1 MPEEEI
7 DLRGILRLLRRQAR
21 LIALTVLIGV
31 LGATIIVFS
40 LTPIYSASTLI
51 MVDPSN
57 KNLLDPSAPLLSS
70 SAENAR
76 IDSEVEIMRSDNI
89 LLKVISDQTLL
100 TDDEFGVSL
109 GLSDRILSFLRL
121 ATPDLPT
128 GEEALNQ
135 SLSKLAGAVSV
146 QRRGLTYLISLQV
159 RSRDPAKAA
168 ELANATANIYIQ
180 DQISSKV
187 ESVLASR
194 DILQSRVNDARAAIV
209 ASEGSFDSF
218 VSGNM
223 DRIIQDSGRTD
234 LAAMQANIRQLTEA
248 RQQSALS
255 LDQAQAELTAN
266 NWADLVATLESDALS
281 ALEQQRQ
288 SLANRL
294 AGTAESPTTID
305 LRAELQRIEAEMRS
319 TAGEQIG
326 QLQSQ
331 VAQAQEEEDA
341 MRQRLRQQVL
351 SSSLPPDVLAQLYEL
366 QQNAELARAQYQT
379 VLARV
384 QDLDAQATL
393 QIADSRVVSVALT
406 PRAPSFPN
414 RMLIIGLAAL
424 ASIGLGIGL
433 AFLYENLIGGFTT
446 EEQLENVLKIPVAAT
461 VPLARPPVDGQS
473 LADLVVNAPLSMFA
487 ESIRRIRAATE
498 QQTNR
503 TSTRG
508 EATRGMVVMMT
519 STLPNEGKTTIALA
533 LARSYALSGHRTL
546 LIDGDLRKPSVHR
559 HMNFEPQTGL
569 NDFLSQPTSDANLAA
584 LASTDPLSGCTV
596 IFGARRSG
604 TPTDHLLANSRFV
617 DLLDAARKTFDV
629 VVVDTPPIG
638 PVIDGLYIAPH
649 ADVAVLCVRWAHTGQ
664 QEAGKVLNALGKAMR
679 PDARLLAVLN
689 QQAGSERSYLRK
701 YSGYYQE
708 A

>member
-21 LIALTVLIGV
+21 LIILTVLIGV
-31 LGATIIVFS
+31 LGAIIAVFS
-40 LTPIYSASTLI
+40 LTPIYTASTLI

-57 KNLLDPSAPLLSS
+57 KNLLDPNAALLSS
-70 SAENAR
+70 SAENSR

-89 LLKVISDQTLL
+89 LLKVISDQALL
-100 TDDEFGVSL
+100 SDSEFGVSL
-109 GLSDRILSFLRL
+109 GLSDRVLNFLRL

-135 SLSKLAGAVSV
+135 SLSKLASAVSV
-146 QRRGLTYLISLQV
+146 QRRGSTYIIALQV
-159 RSRDPAKAA
+159 RSRDAAKAA
-168 ELANATANIYIQ
+168 ELANATAAVYIE
-180 DQISSKV
+180 DQVSSKV
-187 ESVLASR
+187 ESVLSSR
-194 DILQSRVNDARAAIV
+194 DILQSRVNDARAAVV
-209 ASEGSFDSF
+209 ASEGSFDGF
-218 VSGNM
+218 VADNLE
-223 DRIIQDSGRTD
+223 RIIQDSGRTD
-234 LAAMQANIRQLTEA
+234 LASMQANIRQLTEA
-248 RQQSALS
+248 RQQSALN
-255 LDQAQAELTAN
+255 LDQARAELTSS
-266 NWADLVATLESDALS
+266 NWSDLISTLESNALS
-281 ALEQQRQ
+281 LLEQQRQ
-288 SLANRL
+288 SLASQL
-294 AGTAESPTTID
+294 SSTTESPATVD
-305 LRAELQRIEAEMRS
+305 LRAELQRVEEEMRN
-319 TAGEQIG
+319 TAGQQID

-331 VAQAQEEEDA
+331 VTQTQEDEDA
-341 MRQRLRQQVL
+341 MRQRLRQQLL

-384 QDLDAQATL
+384 QDLDAQASL

-414 RMLIIGLAAL
+414 RSLIIGLAAL
-424 ASIGLGIGL
+424 VSIGLGIGL
-433 AFLYENLIGGFTT
+433 AFLYENLIGGFTS
-446 EEQLENVLKIPVAAT
+446 EEQLENVLKVPVAGA
-461 VPLARPPVDGQS
+461 VPVARPPIDGQS
-473 LADLVVNAPLSMFA
+473 LADLVVNAPISMFA
-487 ESIRRIRAATE
+487 ESIRRIRAAAE
-498 QQTNR
+498 QQVPGTAR
-503 TSTRG
+503 DETVG
-508 EATRGMVVMMT
+508 GMVVMMT
-519 STLPNEGKTTIALA
+519 STLPNEGKTTLALA

-664 QEAGKVLNALGKAMR
+664 QEAGKVLNSLSKAMR

-689 QQAGSERSYLRK
+689 QQAGSERAYLRK
-701 YSGYYQE
+701 YSSYYQE
-708 A
+708 AY